1 VQSQATNP
9 STVRQIVTA
18 ESTIQRVAREAG
30 LRPDQL
36 RGRVST
42 QAVSGNISRLGQNP
56 LVAITVTGHAR
67 RPVQRAANDLART
80 VVFSDALAGYART
93 KIQNLQ
99 LLVDQEKAALAALS
113 RNLKAQQAALGNAS
127 GLSTAEQLIALG
139 QLNGLLQ
146 QQLTLQRV
154 GVPAVQPDVD
164 TRAAEPGPRLLAQ
177 VSGAAGNP
185 LFVTE
190 LLGALA
196 QEGAITTAG
205 GQAEV
210 AETVL
215 PPTLRLT
222 ILRRLSF
229 LPEPALQALQSASIL
244 GDAAMLIDAGLDAPF
259 SCRQGICGACA
270 CQLTSGEVEM
280 AHNEVLEEGDLAE
293 GYILAC
299 QALAL
304 TSGVSITY

>member
-1 VQSQATNP
+1 MTTVREPPRELPELDAERDVDLRRHWDTITTHWWLPVVGLVAGVIVGYLISLGGAQVYKAKATVYLGQPLSQGGVQVQSQATNP

-146 QQLTLQRV
+146 QQLTTTDQLTTNQQQLALAKDVEAPQITSLAAATKTTARSRRNTV
-154 GVPAVQPDVD
+154 IVAALIGLLLGLIAALLYEPA
-164 TRAAEPGPRLLAQ
+164 TRAVR
-177 VSGAAGNP
+177 S
-185 LFVTE
+185 
-190 LLGALA
+190 
-196 QEGAITTAG
+196 
-205 GQAEV
+205 
-210 AETVL
+210 
-215 PPTLRLT
+215 R
-222 ILRRLSF
+222 S
-229 LPEPALQALQSASIL
+229 
-244 GDAAMLIDAGLDAPF
+244 
-259 SCRQGICGACA
+259 
-270 CQLTSGEVEM
+270 
-280 AHNEVLEEGDLAE
+280 
-293 GYILAC
+293 
-299 QALAL
+299 
-304 TSGVSITY
+304 